1 MSKVNTL
8 ELIQNTAPGKI
19 AELDMVKEKFIKN
32 YNLANRSENGDL
44 MYHRQLVY
52 FNQNIA
58 ASTQLQNADK
68 FSLYACFITAAV
80 KGYSFDPLDNEIYLV
95 PRGGKA
101 CMQLQAGAH
110 VRRLIQTQQSTGCE
124 QAKLVFKGD
133 IFEVEDGVVKRHIEK
148 FESETIIAGYV
159 KFNTAGGGFKYFI
172 YRKSDFESW
181 RKKSSN
187 PNTIEKTASNGNK
200 YLSESLWDNGVVG
213 GENPEPAFLR
223 TKIILHAAKEK
234 CWFTGTTPIELEQ
247 FNVEIDVEDDNL
259 PTPEHVVEPKTA
271 IPEYAAFEEV
281 PEGDKKTQEEPV
293 DEEAF

>member
-58 ASTQLQNADK
+58 ASSPLQSADK

-80 KGYSFDPLDNEIYLV
+80 KGYSFDPLDSEIYLV

-101 CMQLQAGAH
+101 CMQLQAGAY
-110 VRRLIQTQQSTGCE
+110 VRRLIQTQQATGCE

-133 IFEVEDGVVKRHIEK
+133 VFEVEDGVVKKHIEK
-148 FESETIIAGYV
+148 FETETIIAGYV

-187 PNTIEKTASNGNK
+187 PSTVQKSPTW
-200 YLSESLWDNGVVG
+200 LSESLWDNGTIG

-234 CWFTGTTPIELEQ
+234 CWFTGSTPIELEQ
-247 FNVEIDVEDDNL
+247 FNVEIDIEDENL
-259 PTPEHVVEPKTA
+259 PTPEHVGEPKTA

-281 PEGDKKTQEEPV
+281 PEGDKKNQEEPV

>member
-1 MSKVNTL
+1 MSKTNTL

-58 ASTQLQNADK
+58 SSSQLQNADK

-80 KGYSFDPLDNEIYLV
+80 KGYSFDPLDNEIYLI

-101 CMQLQAGAH
+101 CMQLQAGAY
-110 VRRLIQTQQSTGCE
+110 VRRLIQTQQAIECG
-124 QAKLVFKGD
+124 QAKLVYKGD
-133 IFEVEDGVVKRHIEK
+133 VFEVEDGIVKKHIEK
-148 FESETIIAGYV
+148 FESELIIGGYV
-159 KFNTAGGGFKYFI
+159 KFITAGNSSRYFI
-172 YRKSDFESW
+172 YRRSDFESW
-181 RKKSSN
+181 RKKSTN
-187 PNTIEKTASNGNK
+187 PHTVQKNGPK
-200 YLSESLWDNGVVG
+200 GSYLSKSLWDNEEIG
-213 GENPEPAFLR
+213 GQNPEPNFLR

-234 CWFTGTTPIELEQ
+234 CWFTGATPIEVEQ
-247 FNVEIDVEDDNL
+247 FNVEVEAEDELVPITEPL
-259 PTPEHVVEPKTA
+259 PTPVM
-271 IPEYAAFEEV
+271 EYASFEEV
-281 PEGDKKTQEEPV
+281 PQDNQIQEQEEV

>member
-58 ASTQLQNADK
+58 ASAPLQSADK

-80 KGYSFDPLDNEIYLV
+80 KGYSFDPLDSEIYLV

-101 CMQLQAGAH
+101 CMQLQAGAY
-110 VRRLIQTQQSTGCE
+110 VRRLIQTQQATGCE

-133 IFEVEDGVVKRHIEK
+133 VFEVEDGVVKKHIEK
-148 FESETIIAGYV
+148 FETETIIAGYV

-181 RKKSSN
+181 REKSPN
-187 PNTIEKTASNGNK
+187 PKTVQKTATW
-200 YLSESLWDNGVVG
+200 LSESLWDNGIVG
-213 GENPEPAFLR
+213 GENPEPNFLR

-234 CWFTGTTPIELEQ
+234 CWFTGSTPIELEQ
-247 FNVEIDVEDDNL
+247 FNVEIGVEDENL
-259 PTPEHVVEPKTA
+259 PTPEHVGEPKPLT
-271 IPEYAAFEEV
+271 PEYASFEEV
-281 PEGDKKTQEEPV
+281 PEGNLETQEEPL
-293 DEEAF
+293 DKEAF

>member
-1 MSKVNTL
+1 MSKNQTL

-101 CMQLQAGAH
+101 CMQLQAGAY
-110 VRRLIQTQQSTGCE
+110 VRRLIQTQQATGCE

-133 IFEVEDGVVKRHIEK
+133 VFEVEDGIVKRHIEK

-181 RKKSSN
+181 RKKSPN
-187 PNTIEKTASNGNK
+187 PATVQKSPTWLA
-200 YLSESLWDNGVVG
+200 ESLWDNGVIG

-223 TKIILHAAKEK
+223 TKIVLHAAKEK
-234 CWFTGTTPIELEQ
+234 CWFTGSTPIELEQ
-247 FNVEIDVEDDNL
+247 FNVEIDAEEEN
-259 PTPEHVVEPKTA
+259 PITPEHVAEPELK
-271 IPEYAAFEEV
+271 EYAPFEEI
-281 PEGDKKTQEEPV
+281 PEGDKKHQEEEV

>member
-1 MSKVNTL
+1 MSKNQTL
-8 ELIQNTAPGKI
+8 ELIENTAPGKI
-19 AELDMVKEKFIKN
+19 AELELVKDKFIKN
-32 YNLANRSENGDL
+32 YNLANRSSDGDL

-58 ASTQLQNADK
+58 ASTQLQSADK

-101 CMQLQAGAH
+101 CMQLQAGAY
-110 VRRLIQTQQSTGCE
+110 VRRLIQTQQAINCD
-124 QAKLVFKGD
+124 QAKLVFRGD
-133 IFEVEDGVVKRHIEK
+133 VFEVEDGVVKKHIEK
-148 FESETIIAGYV
+148 FETETIIAGYV

-181 RKKSSN
+181 RKKSPN
-187 PNTIEKTASNGNK
+187 PKTIQKSATWLA
-200 YLSESLWDNGVVG
+200 ESLWDNGIIG

-223 TKIILHAAKEK
+223 TKIVLHASKEK
-234 CWFTGTTPIELEQ
+234 CWFTGSTPIELEQ
-247 FNVEIDVEDDNL
+247 FNVEIEAEEEN
-259 PTPEHVVEPKTA
+259 PATPEHLGDPV
-271 IPEYAAFEEV
+271 IPEYASFEEV
-281 PEGDKKTQEEPV
+281 PQGDSINNQKEEE